1 MKETR
6 MRGLLALVTF
16 ATVVCL
22 LLPASARA
30 VDLQVYGGLA
40 VRQPLTEI
48 AKLYEQRTGVKVSVV
63 IGPPREL
70 VTRMAESKVGDVF
83 VPGSYWAI
91 DLARSKGIVAKTEG
105 ETVGYLVPCIAV
117 EKGNPQSVRSLK
129 DLARPGLRVAI
140 RSDTEGPEKP
150 CLGDIT
156 TSALKSAGI
165 AEKVKPNIVA
175 SIDKCDQVAAALR
188 DKKADAVICWT
199 FFAARFPDDMEA
211 VSLPEAAA
219 KARPIPAAVTTCA
232 ADPAVARA
240 FVRFLRSPAAQRVFV
255 KCGYR
260 GIPPKAEQARPGE

>member
-1 MKETR
+1 MKISLPH
-6 MRGLLALVTF
+6 MISVIAL
-16 ATVVCL
+16 CL
-22 LLPASARA
+22 WLPANAGA
-30 VDLQVYGGLA
+30 ADLHVLGGLA

-48 AKLYEQRTGVKVSVV
+48 AKLYERETGMKVKVT
-63 IGPPREL
+63 IGPPKEL
-70 VTRMAESKVGDVF
+70 VAKMAESRTGDVF
-83 VPGSYWAI
+83 VPGSYWAMG
-91 DLARSKGIVAKTEG
+91 LARSKGVIAKAEAQKIA
-105 ETVGYLVPCIAV
+105 YLVPCIAV
-117 EKGNPQSVRSLK
+117 AKGNPQNVRSLG

-140 RSDTEGPEKP
+140 RSDAEGPEKP
-150 CLGDIT
+150 CLGEIT
-156 TSALKSAGI
+156 TNALESAGI

-199 FFAARFPDDMEA
+199 FFVVRFPDDMEA

-240 FVRFLRSPAAQRVFV
+240 FVRFLRSPSAQRLFV

-260 GIPPKAEQARPGE
+260 GIPPKAVQARPKQ

>member
-1 MKETR
+1 MK
-6 MRGLLALVTF
+6 GLLALVTF
-16 ATVVCL
+16 ATAVCL
-22 LLPASARA
+22 SLPASAGA
-30 VDLQVYGGLA
+30 ADLQVCSGLA

-48 AKLYEQRTGVKVSVV
+48 AKLYEQKTGVKVSVV

-70 VTRMAESKVGDVF
+70 VARMAEAKIGDVF
-83 VPGSYWAI
+83 VPGSYWAM
-91 DLARSKGIVAKTEG
+91 DLAKSKGVVAKIEG
-105 ETVGYLVPCIAV
+105 ETVAYLVPCIAV
-117 EKGNPQSVRSLK
+117 EKGNPQNVRSLE

-150 CLGDIT
+150 CLGEIT
-156 TSALKSAGI
+156 TSAFRSAGI

-219 KARPIPAAVTTCA
+219 KARPIPVAVTTCA

-240 FVRFLRSPAAQRVFV
+240 FVGFLRSPAAQRVFV
-255 KCGYR
+255 KRGYR
-260 GIPPKAEQARPGE
+260 GIPPKAEQAQPKE